1 MRNKNSFLP
10 EVGVFFALFR
20 LFPTRFPRTHQT
32 AQAEQADADAGQQ
45 VGQGQH
51 AAGGLK
57 QGLGQLQ
64 SGAEQERTRPRRVER
79 MPTGQTRHKKNFD
92 QHHSQQQCGGSA
104 QHPQRAGHTAERR
117 GRKLEPPDE
126 PPQKHQRHSA
136 RQQRTAQPLALQ
148 AKAAERP
155 HSVVQQ
161 PRTGKDRQ
169 QQVRPRGPDR
179 AAPGEYLRV
188 QDGIPGRIA
197 RRHAGGQQCRTGQRH
212 TDAQRLVG
220 ILQTGRL
227 RRRPP
232 RGHKI
237 RIVYSCSNTSFF

>member
-1 MRNKNSFLP
+1 
-10 EVGVFFALFR
+10 
-20 LFPTRFPRTHQT
+20 
-32 AQAEQADADAGQQ
+32 
-45 VGQGQH
+45 
-51 AAGGLK
+51 
-57 QGLGQLQ
+57 
-64 SGAEQERTRPRRVER
+64 
-79 MPTGQTRHKKNFD
+79 MPAGQTRHKKNFD

-104 QHPQRAGHTAERR
+104 QHPQRAGHTTERC

-136 RQQRTAQPLALQ
+136 RQQRAAQSLALQ
-148 AKAAERP
+148 AEAAERP
-155 HSVVQQ
+155 HGVVQQ
-161 PRTGKDRQ
+161 PRAGKDRQ

-212 TDAQRLVG
+212 ADAQRLVG
-220 ILQTGRL
+220 ILQSGRL

-232 RGHKI
+232 RGQVGQRKRRQPRDVPQPDRPGSGKAGVGLGPEQQVGQMQPRHDQAQDQHHSGVGMFI
-237 RIVYSCSNTSFF
+237 FHGVPLS

>member
-1 MRNKNSFLP
+1 MLPKNSFFP
-10 EVGVFFALFR
+10 EAGKAPQTSQARPAPRTGEVAERQRWPEGLFRHPPTGVFFALFH
-20 LFPTRFPRTHQT
+20 LFPARFPRTHQT

-51 AAGGLK
+51 AAGGFK

-64 SGAEQERTRPRRVER
+64 PGAEQERARPRRVER
-79 MPTGQTRHKKNFD
+79 MPAGQTRHKKNFD
-92 QHHSQQQCGGSA
+92 QHHSQQQCGGST

-136 RQQRTAQPLALQ
+136 RQQRAAQPLALQ
-148 AKAAERP
+148 AEAAERP
-155 HSVVQQ
+155 HGVVQQ

-179 AAPGEYLRV
+179 AAPGEYLKR
-188 QDGIPGRIA
+188 PR
-197 RRHAGGQQCRTGQRH
+197 QCNFCCKHDKQ
-212 TDAQRLVG
+212 
-220 ILQTGRL
+220 
-227 RRRPP
+227 
-232 RGHKI
+232 
-237 RIVYSCSNTSFF
+237 